1 MCLACWALP
10 AAMHSFS
17 PRGHTMHYM
26 LVADA
31 LALAK
36 AIDAA
41 KAAWQPP
48 PPEPPVDLTFYSH
61 AAGDGT

>member
-1 MCLACWALP
+1 MV
-10 AAMHSFS
+10 HF
-17 PRGHTMHYM
+17 M

-48 PPEPPVDLTFYSH
+48 PPEPPVRITFGM
-61 AAGDGT
+61 AQADDV